1 MFHEASLYK
10 QKLNAKSKLLSQNTK
25 FMKKFFLML
34 AFLCAGS
41 MLVQAQITTGE
52 SQAQTIKTGNRAE
65 KGDFG
70 LYLGATSTMF
80 QDLTSIGDLKA
91 LPLINFKYMF
101 NDKVEGRLGIEWWS
115 KTTKDTEEFIE
126 EDVVGTITDRT
137 WGTNMKFYPGV
148 AYHFAKSNV
157 LDVYFGGELPFGWTK
172 DGNSSESKILNQ
184 KLTSEISNSHFK
196 IGLGAFFGLQAY
208 VCNLPLAV
216 GLEYGVST
224 LWNAGGE
231 TISADA
237 DNNVTV
243 TTSDDALTWELGHQ
257 ARLTLTYFFKL

>member
-1 MFHEASLYK
+1 
-10 QKLNAKSKLLSQNTK
+10 
-25 FMKKFFLML
+25 MKKFFLML

-70 LYLGATSTMF
+70 LYLGATTSMF
-80 QDLTSIGDLKA
+80 EGLTSIGDLKA

-101 NDKVEGRLGIEWWS
+101 SDKVEGRLGFEWWS
-115 KTTKDTEEFIE
+115 KTTKNETPVDEKSILTEK
-126 EDVVGTITDRT
+126 T
-137 WGTNMKFYPGV
+137 WGTNMKFYPGI

-172 DGNSSESKILNQ
+172 DGWNDESKEGNMKYIM
-184 KLTSEISNSHFK
+184 EESNSNFK

-216 GLEYGVST
+216 GLEYGVNT
-224 LWNAGGE
+224 MWNAGGLS
-231 TISADA
+231 TQTDM
-237 DNNVTV
+237 DNNVV
-243 TTSDDALTWELGHQ
+243 EFNSDASTWELGHQ

>member
-1 MFHEASLYK
+1 
-10 QKLNAKSKLLSQNTK
+10 
-25 FMKKFFLML
+25 MKKFFLML

-101 NDKVEGRLGIEWWS
+101 DDKVEGRLGIEWWS
-115 KTTKDTEEFIE
+115 KTTKNETPLGEKSVLTE
-126 EDVVGTITDRT
+126 RT

-172 DGNSSESKILNQ
+172 DGNNSETKEGNLKYIM
-184 KLTSEISNSHFK
+184 EESNSNFK

-208 VCNLPLAV
+208 ICNLPLAV
-216 GLEYGVST
+216 GLEYGVNT
-224 LWNAGGE
+224 LWNAGGVSTQTDVDGNIE
-231 TISADA
+231 E
-237 DNNVTV
+237 NN
-243 TTSDDALTWELGHQ
+243 SDALTWELGHQ